1 MSVQSAF
8 TKIVY
13 FKSCFVVP
21 WTLNIL
27 CTLVSVQGTTHRLY
41 LGHIINLFLSA
52 VKFACLLTFMSDN
65 FKENAEKQGEK
76 EIGQA
81 R

>member
-1 MSVQSAF
+1 M
-8 TKIVY
+8 
-13 FKSCFVVP
+13 
-21 WTLNIL
+21 
-27 CTLVSVQGTTHRLY
+27 VSVQGTTHRLY

-52 VKFACLLTFMSDN
+52 VKLACLLTFMSDN